1 MEGFMR
7 ERDVTGMAGNGALRC
22 GGVCALAV
30 AIICSTLPAPTALA
44 DSTREL
50 LLAQAYQTPPAY
62 PPTEPPPAGAQP
74 PPSAP
79 PAAAPPSY
87 PPPAYAAPA
96 YPPPAYPQPLYGP
109 QAANDAA
116 QAMQD
121 GKADANAN
129 LSGVL
134 WFVAGFFLSWIGILL
149 GYLLAPTPDGV
160 RLIGKS
166 PTYVSAYTASY
177 QSEGKSFQ
185 GIHAVYGCVTSAV
198 IEIVAGIVVV
208 VVEVAVVGSAL
219 ASSGGCLF

>member
-1 MEGFMR
+1 M
-7 ERDVTGMAGNGALRC
+7 
-22 GGVCALAV
+22 
-30 AIICSTLPAPTALA
+30 
-44 DSTREL
+44 
-50 LLAQAYQTPPAY
+50 
-62 PPTEPPPAGAQP
+62 
-74 PPSAP
+74 
-79 PAAAPPSY
+79 
-87 PPPAYAAPA
+87 
-96 YPPPAYPQPLYGP
+96 YGP

-149 GYLLAPTPDGV
+149 GYLLAPSPDGV

-166 PTYVSAYTASY
+166 PTYVTAYTTSY

-198 IEIVAGIVVV
+198 IELVAGVVV
-208 VVEVAVVGSAL
+208 VVIEVAVVGSAL